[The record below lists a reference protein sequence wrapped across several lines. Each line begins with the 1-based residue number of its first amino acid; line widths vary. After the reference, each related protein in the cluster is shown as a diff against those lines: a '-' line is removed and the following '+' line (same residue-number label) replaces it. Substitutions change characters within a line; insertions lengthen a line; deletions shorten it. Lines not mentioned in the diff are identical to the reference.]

1 MSLQPK
7 RALRA
12 AVVRLAIVAGA
23 IYVGLTLSLY
33 AFQSR
38 LVYVPS
44 RGSGPTPAS
53 LGIAYEDVW
62 LTTEDGV
69 RVHGWFVPGAPG
81 GRFALFLHGNAGNV
95 SRLTETAAVLHRLG
109 LNTLF
114 IDYRGYGMSHGE
126 PDEAGTY
133 ADAHAAWRH
142 LVESRGAR
150 PEHIA
155 VIGRSLGGGVA
166 SWLAVHERPGAL
178 VLESTFTS
186 IPDLAAEMYPWFP
199 VRMLSKIR
207 YDTRDRLSRI
217 RCPVLIVH
225 SRDDE
230 LVPFAHG
237 RALLESAGPD
247 AAMLEIAGLHNDGF
261 LTSGAVYAGGLRAFL
276 ERAMPPP

>member
-1 MSLQPK
+1 MNLKPK
-7 RALRA
+7 HVLKA
-12 AVVRLAIVAGA
+12 AVVRLAIVAAA
-23 IYVGLTLSLY
+23 IYAGLMLSLY

-81 GRFALFLHGNAGNV
+81 GRFALFLHGNAGNL
-95 SRLTETAAVLHRLG
+95 SHLTETVVVLRRLG

-133 ADAHAAWRH
+133 ADAHVAWRH

-247 AAMLEIAGLHNDGF
+247 AAMLEITGLHNDGF
-261 LTSGAVYAGGLRAFL
+261 LASGAVYAGGLRAFL
-276 ERAMPPP
+276 ERAMPLP

>member
-1 MSLQPK
+1 M
-7 RALRA
+7 
-12 AVVRLAIVAGA
+12 VRLAVVAMA
-23 IYVGLTLSLY
+23 IYAGLALSLY

-62 LTTEDGV
+62 LATEDGV

-81 GRFALFLHGNAGNV
+81 GRFALFLHGNAGNL
-95 SRLTETAAVLHRLG
+95 SSLTETVAILHRLG
-109 LNTLF
+109 LNALF
-114 IDYRGYGMSHGE
+114 IDYRGYGMSEGE
-126 PDEAGTY
+126 PGEAGTY

-142 LVESRGAR
+142 LVESRGAS
-150 PEHIA
+150 PEHVV

-166 SWLAVHERPGAL
+166 GWLAERERPGAL

-186 IPDLAAEMYPWFP
+186 IPDLAARMYPWFP

-207 YDTRDRLSRI
+207 YDTRDRLPRI

-230 LVPFAHG
+230 LVPFDHG

-247 AAMLEIAGLHNDGF
+247 AAMLEIAGPHNDGF
-261 LTSGAVYAGGLRAFL
+261 LTSGAVYTGGLRAFL
-276 ERAMPPP
+276 ERAIPLP

>member
-23 IYVGLTLSLY
+23 IYAGLTLSLY

-38 LVYVPS
+38 LVYVPA

-95 SRLTETAAVLHRLG
+95 SHLTETAAVLHRLG